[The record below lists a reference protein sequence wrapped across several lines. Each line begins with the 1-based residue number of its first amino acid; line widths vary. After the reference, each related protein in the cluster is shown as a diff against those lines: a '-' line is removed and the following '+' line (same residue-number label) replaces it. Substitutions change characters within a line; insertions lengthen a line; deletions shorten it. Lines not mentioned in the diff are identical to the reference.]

1 MPKTM
6 DEPEQLREQTEVEA
20 LDISS
25 HLLGV
30 AQRLEQVR
38 SDPFQTVDE
47 VTDLV
52 LVEAVTALRLA
63 AARED
68 ECRMI
73 APYSRMYRGRKGTGQ
88 LVWICAHPTPHEF
101 PACTIASGRPF
112 QPLSCYFSGS
122 SWR

>member
-1 MPKTM
+1 MPETM
-6 DEPEQLREQTEVEA
+6 DEPEQLREQSEVEA

-73 APYSRMYRGRKGTGQ
+73 APYSRMYRVRKGNGD
-88 LVWICAHPTPHEF
+88 LVWICDHPTPHEF
-101 PACTIASGRPF
+101 PA
-112 QPLSCYFSGS
+112 
-122 SWR
+122 